1 MGAGSRQAPGRGG
14 NPVLQAHATTI
25 GSVVELDSLLRQL
38 ATGALSDTNVAT
50 SRLLDVAREE
60 FIAHGIARTAVGDI
74 ARRAGVSRPTLYRK
88 CGDKE
93 DIVAA
98 VLVRETTEFFVR
110 AQSALAL
117 LSNAEDRM
125 VEAFVMGMREAS
137 NHPLVTALKEFD
149 AEAFSRNVFDTSA
162 DGYQG
167 LLAVTAELL
176 ADDAYP
182 VPAVMRALDLALR
195 LTSTFL
201 VNPSALLPTDTD
213 ETTREFAQRYLLPLM
228 RAAR

>member
-1 MGAGSRQAPGRGG
+1 MSRYDSAP
-14 NPVLQAHATTI
+14 VDTVTI

-38 ATGALSDTNVAT
+38 ATGTLSDTNVAT
-50 SRLLDVAREE
+50 SRLLDAAREE

-110 AQSALAL
+110 AQAVLAPL
-117 LSNAEDRM
+117 PHAEGRM
-125 VEAFVMGMREAS
+125 VEAFVMGMREARD
-137 NHPLVTALKEFD
+137 HPLVMALKEFD
-149 AEAFSRNVFDTSA
+149 SESFSRNVFDVNAT
-162 DGYQG
+162 GYQG
-167 LLAVTAELL
+167 LLAVIAELL
-176 ADDAYP
+176 ADDDYP
-182 VPAVMRALDLALR
+182 VPAVKRSLDLAFR

-201 VNPSALLPTDTD
+201 VNPSVLLPTDTD
-213 ETTREFAQRYLLPLM
+213 ENTREFATRYLLPLM

>member
-1 MGAGSRQAPGRGG
+1 MRRSEVSQVPA
-14 NPVLQAHATTI
+14 VTI
-25 GSVVELDSLLRQL
+25 GSVVEIDSLLRQL
-38 ATGALSDTNVAT
+38 VTGTLSDTNVAT
-50 SRLLDVAREE
+50 SHLLDAAREE

-98 VLVRETTEFFVR
+98 VLVRETTEFFMR
-110 AQSALAL
+110 AQAALAP

-125 VEAFVMGMREAS
+125 VEAFVMGMREARD
-137 NHPLVTALKEFD
+137 HPLVMALKEFD
-149 AEAFSRNVFDTSA
+149 AESFSRNIFDVNAS
-162 DGYQG
+162 GYQG
-167 LLAVTAELL
+167 LLAVIAELL
-176 ADDAYP
+176 ADEDYP
-182 VPAVMRALDLALR
+182 IPAVKRALDLALR

-201 VNPSALLPTDTD
+201 VNPSALVPTDTD
-213 ETTREFAQRYLLPLM
+213 ENTREFAGRYLLPLM

>member
-1 MGAGSRQAPGRGG
+1 M
-14 NPVLQAHATTI
+14 ATTSAATI

-38 ATGALSDTNVAT
+38 TTGTLSETNVAT
-50 SRLLDVAREE
+50 SRLLDAAREE
-60 FIAHGIARTAVGDI
+60 FVAHGIARTAVGDI

-110 AQSALAL
+110 AQAVLMP

-125 VEAFVMGMREAS
+125 VEAFVMGMREARD
-137 NHPLVTALKEFD
+137 HPLVMALKEFD
-149 AEAFSRNVFDTSA
+149 AESFSRNVFDVNA
-162 DGYQG
+162 AGYQG
-167 LLAVTAELL
+167 LLTVIAELL
-176 ADDAYP
+176 ADDDYP
-182 VPAVMRALDLALR
+182 VAAVKRALDLALR

-213 ETTREFAQRYLLPLM
+213 ENTREFAIRYLLPLM

>member
-1 MGAGSRQAPGRGG
+1 MSRVEGA
-14 NPVLQAHATTI
+14 PVLAVRI

-38 ATGALSDTNVAT
+38 ATRTSSDTSVAT
-50 SRLLDVAREE
+50 SRLLDAAREE
-60 FIAHGIARTAVGDI
+60 FVAHGIGRTAVGDI

-110 AQSALAL
+110 AQAVLTP

-125 VEAFVMGMREAS
+125 VEAFVMGMREARD
-137 NHPLVTALKEFD
+137 HPLVLSLKEFD
-149 AEAFSRNVFDTSA
+149 SESFSRNVFDVNAS
-162 DGYQG
+162 GYQG
-167 LLAVTAELL
+167 LLAVIAELL

-182 VPAVMRALDLALR
+182 AVAVKRALDLALR

-201 VNPSALLPTDTD
+201 MNPSVLVPTDTD
-213 ETTREFAQRYLLPLM
+213 EDTREFAGRYLLPLM

>member
-1 MGAGSRQAPGRGG
+1 MSRVEGA
-14 NPVLQAHATTI
+14 PVLAVRI

-38 ATGALSDTNVAT
+38 ATGTLSDTNVAT
-50 SRLLDVAREE
+50 SRLLDAAREE
-60 FIAHGIARTAVGDI
+60 FIAHGIGRTAVGDI

-98 VLVRETTEFFVR
+98 VLVRETAEFFVR
-110 AQSALAL
+110 AQAVLAP
-117 LSNAEDRM
+117 LSNAEDKM
-125 VEAFVMGMREAS
+125 VEAFVMGMREARD
-137 NHPLVTALKEFD
+137 HPLVLALKEFD
-149 AEAFSRNVFDTSA
+149 AESFSRNVFDVNAS
-162 DGYQG
+162 GYQG
-167 LLAVTAELL
+167 LLAVIAELL

-182 VPAVMRALDLALR
+182 VVAVKRALDLALR

-201 VNPSALLPTDTD
+201 MNPSVLVPTDTD
-213 ETTREFAQRYLLPLM
+213 EDAREFAGRYLLPLM

>member
-1 MGAGSRQAPGRGG
+1 MSRVDMASAP
-14 NPVLQAHATTI
+14 AATI

-38 ATGALSDTNVAT
+38 ATGTLSETNVAT
-50 SRLLDVAREE
+50 SRLLDAAREE
-60 FIAHGIARTAVGDI
+60 FVAHGIARTAVGDI

-110 AQSALAL
+110 AQAVLAP

-125 VEAFVMGMREAS
+125 VEAFVMGMREARH
-137 NHPLVTALKEFD
+137 HPLVAALKEFD
-149 AEAFSRNVFDTSA
+149 SESFSRNVFDVNTA
-162 DGYQG
+162 GYQG
-167 LLAVTAELL
+167 LLAVIAELL
-176 ADDAYP
+176 SDDSYP
-182 VPAVMRALDLALR
+182 VPAVKRALDLALR

-201 VNPSALLPTDTD
+201 VNPSDLLPTETDTN
-213 ETTREFAQRYLLPLM
+213 TREFAIRYLLPLM

>member
-1 MGAGSRQAPGRGG
+1 MSRVDGA
-14 NPVLQAHATTI
+14 PVFADRI

-38 ATGALSDTNVAT
+38 ATGTLSDTNVAT
-50 SRLLDVAREE
+50 SRLLDAAREE
-60 FIAHGIARTAVGDI
+60 FVAHGIGRTAVGDI

-110 AQSALAL
+110 AQAVLTP

-125 VEAFVMGMREAS
+125 VEAFVMGMREARD
-137 NHPLVTALKEFD
+137 HPLVLALKEFD
-149 AEAFSRNVFDTSA
+149 AESFSRNVFDMNA
-162 DGYQG
+162 AGYQG
-167 LLAVTAELL
+167 LLAVIAELL

-182 VPAVMRALDLALR
+182 AVAVKRALDLALR

-201 VNPSALLPTDTD
+201 MNPSVLVPTDTD
-213 ETTREFAQRYLLPLM
+213 EDSREFAGRYLLPLM

>member
-1 MGAGSRQAPGRGG
+1 MSRVEGA
-14 NPVLQAHATTI
+14 PVVAIRI

-38 ATGALSDTNVAT
+38 ATGTLSDTNVAT
-50 SRLLDVAREE
+50 SRLLDAAREE
-60 FIAHGIARTAVGDI
+60 FVAHGIARTAVGDI

-110 AQSALAL
+110 AQAVLAP

-125 VEAFVMGMREAS
+125 VEAFVMGMREARD
-137 NHPLVTALKEFD
+137 HPLVLALKEFD
-149 AEAFSRNVFDTSA
+149 AESFSRNVFDVSA
-162 DGYQG
+162 SGYQG
-167 LLAVTAELL
+167 LLAVIAELL
-176 ADDAYP
+176 ADDTY
-182 VPAVMRALDLALR
+182 PAVAVRRALDLALR

-201 VNPSALLPTDTD
+201 MNPSMLVPTDTD
-213 ETTREFAQRYLLPLM
+213 EDTREFAGRYLLPLM

>member
-1 MGAGSRQAPGRGG
+1 MSRVDGA
-14 NPVLQAHATTI
+14 PVLADRI

-38 ATGALSDTNVAT
+38 ATGTLSDTNVAT
-50 SRLLDVAREE
+50 SRLLDAAREE
-60 FIAHGIARTAVGDI
+60 FVAHGIGRTAVGDI

-110 AQSALAL
+110 AQAVLTPL
-117 LSNAEDRM
+117 PNAEDRM
-125 VEAFVMGMREAS
+125 VEAFVMGMREARD
-137 NHPLVTALKEFD
+137 HPLVLALKEFD
-149 AEAFSRNVFDTSA
+149 AESFSRNVFDMNA
-162 DGYQG
+162 AGYQG
-167 LLAVTAELL
+167 LLAVIAELL

-182 VPAVMRALDLALR
+182 AVAVKRALDLALR

-201 VNPSALLPTDTD
+201 MHPSVLVPTDTD
-213 ETTREFAQRYLLPLM
+213 EDTREFAGRYLLPLM